1 MVQVSERKVENLR
14 RFILKMKKRF
24 LASLL
29 SLVMLLTMLPVT
41 AFAANTLAA
50 GVTTATLTVT
60 ATTKAGTDTMADKTV
75 FDTVT
80 VKQDK
85 DGTQE
90 EVTSYKYAISD
101 TNVDKDSV
109 VADTLT
115 WTDKPSDWATIEA
128 PTGKYLVVAVFNG
141 TTNTQI
147 DAWGS
152 VAISSSTNDKE
163 ISTVAVTIDTTNL
176 TTTSTLPTANTSTTG
191 ANVSTEWYNASD
203 EKVSSFAAAGNYT
216 AKITVTADADS
227 GYSLASNATYT
238 LNGDTETALPAD
250 GVIST
255 TATVTAASQT
265 PTEVSA
271 VAVTIVTTD
280 LKVGS
285 TLPQATTET
294 AGVDLTTTWKT
305 SAGATVTEFADAGT
319 YTVEITVAPKA
330 NYTLAS
336 NVTYTLNGSNATATN
351 NVLSTTAAVE
361 EASQTPTEVTAV
373 AVTIA
378 TTNLKVGSTLPQATT
393 ETAGVDLTTT
403 WKTSAGATVTEF
415 ADAGTYTVEITVAPK
430 ANYTLASNVTYTLN
444 GANATAT
451 NNVLSTTA
459 AVEEADAPAE
469 PAITGVTS
477 QTTGVTANF
486 ANGTITLGGKLK
498 VPTDPAT
505 TGTVSLTVTYTDE
518 TGASKTKDVT
528 VTLTYDSTAP
538 TTWKLP
544 NPAEVTVEGD
554 LKAILAGN
562 VAVLAADADIPIAE
576 LAITLVP
583 AGGIK
588 VGDTLPSA
596 VTSETNVTLTTVWKL
611 GTTTVTKAETAGDYT
626 ATITVE
632 AKNGYVLTDTE
643 YKLDGA
649 PIDLTEAVLTKTV
662 KVEAAA
668 AIENNVTVN
677 VTPSEGGTAVAQVD
691 NKDVTKA
698 AEGDSVTIK
707 ITPATGYE
715 IQAVTFDGD
724 SVEWTNADTYT
735 FEMPNVPVIV
745 NVVFKQT
752 QTSNPDTTVTENGT
766 VSGTGDVSAIV
777 NPSTTTLNDKIAE
790 AKKDDNKAVTF
801 EVTVPE
807 ADEAKA
813 KTANVTLSKAAVK
826 SVSDENLAVIVKTP
840 VATVNVP
847 AATMKKIVADTTT
860 ADVKL
865 VVDKPSASD
874 VATTV
879 ASVGSFD
886 VKFKDANNKEVKV
899 DSELTLTMKV
909 KGTMKKVWVYLY
921 KGGKAS
927 VLGDTDEAYDVVNGE
942 VTFTAPHLTAFVAQ
956 EAKDT
961 TAKPETKVE
970 LSFETAKN
978 VTGGIVTVTG
988 VEANKL
994 HVIQITKKLSAKEQA
1009 SVISFAESD
1018 QNGVLKFQAQ
1028 GNSYISVFAPKTTI
1042 TDPLIVKIDDLTSLK
1057 YEWLATATEAK

>member
-1 MVQVSERKVENLR
+1 
-14 RFILKMKKRF
+14 MKKRF

-41 AFAANTLAA
+41 AFAANTLAE

-152 VAISSSTNDKE
+152 VAISSSTN
-163 ISTVAVTIDTTNL
+163 
-176 TTTSTLPTANTSTTG
+176 TTG

-280 LKVGS
+280 
-285 TLPQATTET
+285 
-294 AGVDLTTTWKT
+294 
-305 SAGATVTEFADAGT
+305 
-319 YTVEITVAPKA
+319 
-330 NYTLAS
+330 
-336 NVTYTLNGSNATATN
+336 
-351 NVLSTTAAVE
+351 
-361 EASQTPTEVTAV
+361 
-373 AVTIA
+373 
-378 TTNLKVGSTLPQATT
+378 LKVGSTLPQATT

-752 QTSNPDTTVTENGT
+752 QTSNTDTTVTENGT

-927 VLGDTDEAYDVVNGE
+927 VLGDTDKAYDVVNGE

>member
-265 PTEVSA
+265 PTEV
-271 VAVTIVTTD
+271 
-280 LKVGS
+280 
-285 TLPQATTET
+285 
-294 AGVDLTTTWKT
+294 
-305 SAGATVTEFADAGT
+305 
-319 YTVEITVAPKA
+319 
-330 NYTLAS
+330 
-336 NVTYTLNGSNATATN
+336 
-351 NVLSTTAAVE
+351 
-361 EASQTPTEVTAV
+361 TAV

-444 GANATAT
+444 GSNATAT

>member
-1 MVQVSERKVENLR
+1 
-14 RFILKMKKRF
+14 MKKRF

-41 AFAANTLAA
+41 AFAANTLAE

-163 ISTVAVTIDTTNL
+163 ISTVAVTID
-176 TTTSTLPTANTSTTG
+176 
-191 ANVSTEWYNASD
+191 
-203 EKVSSFAAAGNYT
+203 
-216 AKITVTADADS
+216 
-227 GYSLASNATYT
+227 
-238 LNGDTETALPAD
+238 
-250 GVIST
+250 
-255 TATVTAASQT
+255 
-265 PTEVSA
+265 
-271 VAVTIVTTD
+271 
-280 LKVGS
+280 
-285 TLPQATTET
+285 
-294 AGVDLTTTWKT
+294 
-305 SAGATVTEFADAGT
+305 
-319 YTVEITVAPKA
+319 
-330 NYTLAS
+330 
-336 NVTYTLNGSNATATN
+336 
-351 NVLSTTAAVE
+351 
-361 EASQTPTEVTAV
+361 
-373 AVTIA
+373 

-899 DSELTLTMKV
+899 DAPLTLTMKV

-927 VLGDTDEAYDVVNGE
+927 ILGDTDEQYDVVNGE
-942 VTFTAPHLTAFVAQ
+942 VTFLAPHLTAFVAKETQ
-956 EAKDT
+956 DS

-970 LSFETAKN
+970 LSFEAKKDL
-978 VTGGIVTVTG
+978 VGDGIVTVSG
-988 VEANKL
+988 LEANKP
-994 HVIQITKKLSAKEQA
+994 HVIQIGKGTSNA
-1009 SVISFAESD
+1009 ISFVTSD
-1018 QNGVLKFQAQ
+1018 KDGVLKFQTQ
-1028 GNSYISVFAPKTTI
+1028 NGVKISVWST
-1042 TDPLIVKIDDLTSLK
+1042 
-1057 YEWLATATEAK
+1057 TATDITAASVNTLKNLVYEKAVTAATTK

>member
-1 MVQVSERKVENLR
+1 
-14 RFILKMKKRF
+14 MKKRF

-41 AFAANTLAA
+41 AFAANTLAE

-60 ATTKAGTDTMADKTV
+60 ATTKTGTDTMADKTV

-238 LNGDTETALPAD
+238 LNGDTETALPAE
-250 GVIST
+250 GVISS

-336 NVTYTLNGSNATATN
+336 NVTYTLNGS
-351 NVLSTTAAVE
+351 
-361 EASQTPTEVTAV
+361 
-373 AVTIA
+373 
-378 TTNLKVGSTLPQATT
+378 
-393 ETAGVDLTTT
+393 
-403 WKTSAGATVTEF
+403 
-415 ADAGTYTVEITVAPK
+415 
-430 ANYTLASNVTYTLN
+430 
-444 GANATAT
+444 NATAT

-813 KTANVTLSKAAVK
+813 ETANVTLSKAAVK

-847 AATMKKIVADTTT
+847 AATMKKIVAGTSTTN
-860 ADVKL
+860 VKL

-874 VATTV
+874 VAATV

-927 VLGDTDEAYDVVNGE
+927 VLGDTDKAYDVVNGE

-956 EAKDT
+956 EAQDT

>member
-1 MVQVSERKVENLR
+1 
-14 RFILKMKKRF
+14 MKKRF

-41 AFAANTLAA
+41 AFAANTLAE

-280 LKVGS
+280 
-285 TLPQATTET
+285 
-294 AGVDLTTTWKT
+294 
-305 SAGATVTEFADAGT
+305 
-319 YTVEITVAPKA
+319 
-330 NYTLAS
+330 
-336 NVTYTLNGSNATATN
+336 
-351 NVLSTTAAVE
+351 
-361 EASQTPTEVTAV
+361 
-373 AVTIA
+373 
-378 TTNLKVGSTLPQATT
+378 LKVGSTLPQATT

-899 DSELTLTMKV
+899 DAPLTLTMKV

-921 KGGKAS
+921 KSGKAS
-927 VLGDTDEAYDVVNGE
+927 VLGDTDKAYDVVNGE
-942 VTFTAPHLTAFVAQ
+942 VTFTAPHLTAFVAK
-956 EAKDT
+956 EAQDT